1 MRMKRIW
8 FVFAVAAGAAVPAVR
23 AQQNVN
29 PQCGV
34 VVSTVVGGVLRSEIQ
49 GGDGCQKAVDLYQY
63 LNTQLGT
70 LVAGGNATLGQGGT
84 LGGLGHF
91 SIGARVNLLNASIP
105 DVQGVNVT
113 TGAPQA
119 SGYTTNGKTVLFP
132 ELDGAVGVFHGFP
145 IGITYIGGLDFLVS
159 ASYLPS
165 VEQTGV
171 RVGNA
176 TGAIRFGYGA
186 RLGVLQETTLT
197 PGISVTYQERS
208 LPMTSIVAQASPSES
223 FSVRDLDLRTK
234 SWRVVAS
241 KSLPF
246 VSLAAGFGRD
256 YYDANAKLTFNVD
269 GQTQQTPVSL
279 AVSPSRTSIFGDVSI
294 NVIPFV
300 KLVGELGR
308 VSGGSVRTF
317 NTFADDVNQARWYG
331 SVGARL
337 AF

>member
-1 MRMKRIW
+1 MTRMW
-8 FVFAVAAGAAVPAVR
+8 FVFAVAAGIVVAPSLD
-23 AQQNVN
+23 AQGMVN
-29 PQCGV
+29 PRCEQ
-34 VVSTVVGGVLRSEIQ
+34 TVMLLVGGVIQSQVQ
-49 GGDGCQKAVDLYQY
+49 GGDGCQKAIDLYQY

-91 SIGARVNLLNASIP
+91 SVGARVNLLNASIP

-119 SGYTTNGKTVLFP
+119 SGYTTNGKTLAFP
-132 ELDGAVGVFHGFP
+132 ELDGALGIFRGFP
-145 IGITYIGGLDFLVS
+145 IGITYIGGLDLLGS
-159 ASYLPS
+159 ASYLPAI
-165 VEQTGV
+165 EQTGV
-171 RVGNA
+171 RVGHP
-176 TGAIRFGYGA
+176 TGAIRFGYGV
-186 RLGVLQETTLT
+186 RLGLLQETFLT

-208 LPMTSIVAQASPSES
+208 LPVTTIVATASPTES
-223 FSVRDLDLRTK
+223 FSVRDLDLRAK
-234 SWRVVAS
+234 AWRIVAS
-241 KSLPF
+241 KNLLW

-256 YYDANAKLTFNVD
+256 YYDATAKATFNVD
-269 GQTQQTPVSL
+269 GETQQTPVSL

-308 VSGGSVRTF
+308 VSGGSVHTF
-317 NTFADDVNQARWYG
+317 NSFDDDVNQSRWYG
-331 SVGARL
+331 SIGARL